1 MFSSGKKSSKVIRII
16 IDILNVILGIAAI
29 VMAVITFIN
38 TSANAWMFPFIFLMG
53 TLMNLLTGIKHIM
66 SERKAQGIVLLV
78 AAVVLGAITYASY
91 VAVGGL

>member
-1 MFSSGKKSSKVIRII
+1 MFSSGKKSSKIIRII
-16 IDILNVILGIAAI
+16 IDILNVILGVAAI

-38 TSANAWMFPFIFLMG
+38 ATANSWMFPLIFLMG

-78 AAVVLGAITYASY
+78 VAVVLAALTYASY